1 MKKQQKPA
9 LKKTEPN
16 KHNLSEINTISTHW
30 YKDSKKLL
38 FVGLILIATFI
49 TYLPALNS
57 QKEFTNWDDPDY
69 VLQQNQIKSLEWS
82 NISQMFNQQNY
93 VSSNYHPLTMLSLA
107 INYHFSKLNPEFYF
121 LTNIIFHLLNTLLV
135 FIFIYLLTKKKFW
148 IALFSALFFGIHP
161 MHVESVAWISER
173 KDVLYTFFFLIS
185 LISYI
190 KYLNTKRIRFVL
202 LCIIF
207 FVMSCLSKAMGVVL
221 PLVLILIDLYY
232 PRKFTWKTLTE
243 KIPFFA
249 VSIWVGM
256 MAINIQST
264 TEAIG
269 KFEIFSLLQRFQ
281 FTAYGFL
288 MYWVKLLFPINLSAF
303 YPYPNLN
310 ESGNIPLLHQ
320 LSPIIALL
328 IIAIPLY
335 WLFKKDKSK
344 FNIALFGIGFFIAT
358 IILVLQFITVG
369 KAIMA
374 DRYSY
379 LPFTGAFF
387 MIFSFAN
394 PLVEKLKTKNIT
406 RGIILFIALIF
417 CFLSFNRVKVWT
429 NSEKLWTDVIEKYP
443 YKITQ
448 TANVIR
454 VEKGGVATAY
464 LNRANYYREHNQM
477 DKAFDD
483 YYILELANVSE
494 FKKAYSNM
502 GNLYGLKIQEA
513 LQKADIQEA
522 TKMFNKS
529 MEMYNKGLTLEKDNY
544 EIYLNKGISLAIMN
558 KHKEAVEN
566 FQLSLK
572 INPNQLDLYKNMAIS
587 YLNLQLNDECIK
599 YCNQYIKNKTDNSD
613 IFFYRGTAQL
623 KKGKNQEAIKD
634 LTMATS
640 LNPKFSGAW
649 YNLSVVQNN
658 TGNYK
663 LAYNSANEALKN
675 GYKINQ
681 DYYNSLKQ
689 KAGK

>member
-9 LKKTEPN
+9 IKKTEPN
-16 KHNLSEINTISTHW
+16 KQNLSEINKISTRW

-49 TYLPALNS
+49 TYLPAFNS
-57 QKEFTNWDDPDY
+57 QKEFTNWDDPVY

-82 NISQMFNQQNY
+82 NITQMFNPQNH
-93 VSSNYHPLTMLSLA
+93 VSLNYHPLTMLSLA
-107 INYHFSKLNPEFYF
+107 INYHFSKLNPASYF
-121 LTNIIFHLLNTLLV
+121 FTNIIFHLLNTLLV
-135 FIFIYLLTKKKFW
+135 FIFIHLLTKKKFW

-173 KDVLYTFFFLIS
+173 KDVLYAFFFLIS

-190 KYLNTKRIRFVL
+190 KYLDTKKIGFIL

-232 PRKFTWKTLTE
+232 PRKFTWKTLVE

-249 VSIWVGM
+249 VSLWAGM
-256 MAINIQST
+256 MAINIQS

-320 LSPIIALL
+320 ISPIIALL

-358 IILVLQFITVG
+358 IVLVLQFISVG

-379 LPFTGAFF
+379 LPFIGAFF

-394 PLVEKLKTKNIT
+394 PFIEKLKTKNIT
-406 RGIILFIALIF
+406 LGIIVFIALIF
-417 CFLSFNRVKVWT
+417 SVLSFNRVKVWT

-454 VEKGGVATAY
+454 VEKVGVITAY
-464 LNRANYYREHNQM
+464 INRANYYREHNQM

-483 YYILELANVSE
+483 FNILVLANTDEV
-494 FKKAYSNM
+494 KAYSNM
-502 GNLYGLKIQEA
+502 GNFYGLKIQEA
-513 LQKADIQEA
+513 LQKGDIQEA
-522 TKMFNKS
+522 TTMFNKS

-572 INPNQLDLYKNMAIS
+572 INPNQLDLFKNMAIS

-599 YCNQYIKNKTDNSD
+599 YSNQYIKNKTDDSD

-623 KKGKNQEAIKD
+623 KNGKNQEAIKD

-649 YNLSVVQNN
+649 YNLSVAQNN
-658 TGNYK
+658 IGNYE
-663 LAYNSANEALKN
+663 LAYNSANVALKN
-675 GYKINQ
+675 GYAINQ
-681 DYYNSLKQ
+681 DYFNNLKQ
-689 KAGK
+689 KAKK

>member
-1 MKKQQKPA
+1 MKKQQKTA
-9 LKKTEPN
+9 LKKSEFNKQNIHKTE
-16 KHNLSEINTISTHW
+16 SISIHW

-38 FVGLILIATFI
+38 FVGLILLATFI
-49 TYLPALNS
+49 TYIPALNS
-57 QKEFTNWDDPDY
+57 LKEFTNWDDPVY
-69 VLQQNQIKSLEWS
+69 VTKQTQIKSLDWS
-82 NISQMFNQQNY
+82 NIKQMFNPSNH
-93 VSSNYHPLTMLSLA
+93 VSLNYHPVTMLSLA
-107 INYHFSKLNPEFYF
+107 INHHFSKLNPTSYF

-173 KDVLYTFFFLIS
+173 KDVLYAFFFLLS

-190 KYLNTKRIRFVL
+190 KYLDSKKIGLVF

-207 FVMSCLSKAMGVVL
+207 FILSCLSKAMGVVL

-232 PRKFTWKTLTE
+232 PRKFTWKTLVE

-249 VSIWVGM
+249 VSIWAGM
-256 MAINIQST
+256 MAINIQS

-281 FTAYGFL
+281 FAAYGFL
-288 MYWVKLLFPINLSAF
+288 MYWVKLLFPVNLSAF

-310 ESGNIPLLHQ
+310 ETGNIPLLHQ
-320 LSPIIALL
+320 ISPIIALL
-328 IIAIPLY
+328 IIAIPLIIF
-335 WLFKKDKSK
+335 LKKDKTK

-358 IILVLQFITVG
+358 IVLVLQFISVG

-379 LPFTGAFF
+379 LPFIGAFF

-394 PLVEKLKTKNIT
+394 PFIEKQKTKSIT
-406 RGIILFIALIF
+406 IGIILLLALIF
-417 CFLSFNRVKVWT
+417 SVLSFNRVKVWT

-448 TANVIR
+448 SGNVLR
-454 VEKGGVATAY
+454 VEKVGVITAY
-464 LNRANYYREHNQM
+464 INRANYYREHNQM

-483 YYILELANVSE
+483 YNILVLANTDEV
-494 FKKAYSNM
+494 KAYSNM
-502 GNLYGLKIQEA
+502 GNFYGLKLQEA
-513 LQKADIQEA
+513 LQKSDIPEA
-522 TKMFNKS
+522 NNMFNKS
-529 MEMYNKGLTLEKDNY
+529 MEMYSKGLSLEKNNY

-558 KHKEAVEN
+558 KHKEAVES
-566 FQLSLK
+566 FLISLK
-572 INPNQLDLYKNMAIS
+572 INPNQLELYKNLAIS

-599 YCNQYIKNKTDNSD
+599 YCNLYIKTKTDDSD
-613 IFFYRGTAQL
+613 IYFYRGTALL
-623 KKGKNQEAIKD
+623 KNGKNQEAIIDYTK
-634 LTMATS
+634 ATS

-649 YNLSVVQNN
+649 YNLSVAQNN
-658 TGNYK
+658 LGNYK
-663 LAYNSANEALKN
+663 DAFYSANEALKN
-675 GYKINQ
+675 GYNINK
-681 DYYNSLKQ
+681 DYLNTLKQ
-689 KAGK
+689 KADKQ